1 VLARHT
7 VLKKHHLDLGSFVI
21 PFATSGDGPLCL
33 VCVNGMQQT
42 MAAWRPFLKRF
53 AADPRYR
60 LALFDFPNQG
70 RAQTRSASIGV
81 DLLEQV
87 AVLHAVAQMV
97 GAEAPV
103 TLIGG
108 SWGGVVAAAYA
119 ATHPSRVAAM
129 ILGSF
134 RTRSNARLC
143 DLARRGQAL
152 VTRGDGEA
160 LGALFVEGFGRHMS
174 ASGQQRLR
182 AQFRRLTPAQLRQM
196 YQQGQA
202 LLDFGDIG
210 RLVDLSA
217 IRARTLIVNGADDP
231 IVDAGDAYEAARR
244 IPHAEVRLLEGVGHF
259 LHAEQPQI
267 MDVFAD
273 FLALEAERVRPRAAR
288 EPFSNPSAY
297 AGADPISTSVERCLA
312 P

>member
-1 VLARHT
+1 MLARHT
-7 VLKKHHLDLGSFVI
+7 VLQKHHLDLGRFVI
-21 PFATSGDGPLCL
+21 PFATSGGGPLCV

-70 RAQTRSASIGV
+70 RAQTRAGSPGV

-87 AVLHAVAQMV
+87 AVLHAVAQTV
-97 GAEAPV
+97 GPEAPV

-119 ATHPSRVAAM
+119 ATYPTRVAAM

-134 RTRSNARLC
+134 RTRSNTRLC

-152 VTRGDGEA
+152 VRRGDGEA
-160 LGALFVEGFGRHMS
+160 LGALFVEGFGRHMT
-174 ASGQQRLR
+174 AAGQQRLR
-182 AQFRRLTPAQLRQM
+182 AQFRRLKPEQLRQM
-196 YQQGQA
+196 YEQGQA
-202 LLDFGDIG
+202 LLDHGDIG

-231 IVDAGDAYEAARR
+231 IVDAGDAHEAARR
-244 IPHAEVRLLEGVGHF
+244 IPHAEVRLLDGVGHF

-267 MDVFAD
+267 MNLFAD
-273 FLALEAERVRPRAAR
+273 FLALEAERVRPRGTP

-297 AGADPISTSVERCLA
+297 AGAEPVSTSV
-312 P
+312 

>member
-1 VLARHT
+1 MPARHT
-7 VLKKHHLDLGSFVI
+7 VLKKHHLDFGSFVI
-21 PFATSGDGPLCL
+21 PFATSGNGPLCL

-70 RAQTRSASIGV
+70 RAHTRSGSVDV

-87 AVLHAVAQMV
+87 AVLDAVAQTV
-97 GAEAPV
+97 GPEAPV

-119 ATHPSRVAAM
+119 ATYPSRVAAM

-152 VTRGDGEA
+152 VTRGDGDA
-160 LGALFVEGFGRHMS
+160 LGALFVEGFGAHMT
-174 ASGQQRLR
+174 AAGQARLR
-182 AQFRRLTPAQLRQM
+182 AQFRRLKPEQLRQM

-202 LLDFGDIG
+202 LLDYGDIG

-231 IVDAGDAYEAARR
+231 IVDAGDGDEAARR

-259 LHAEQPQI
+259 LHAEQPRI

-273 FLALEAERVRPRAAR
+273 FLALEAERGRPHASP
-288 EPFSNPSAY
+288 EPFSKPSAY
-297 AGADPISTSVERCLA
+297 ADAEPVSTSL
-312 P
+312 